1 MKGRSYELC
10 DGEASL
16 YCPSDSAFL
25 CWNCNAKVHQANF
38 LIARH
43 VRRTVCSLCKSLT
56 GNCISGPG
64 SRLIHRICRSCSPV
78 DDLNHGLSSSSS
90 SACISNAKSCSKSPK
105 KIDFDRLKTERA
117 VSSSSISTGNSNFPV
132 MFATEAE
139 TQRSRKIPTSL
150 LRSKAEG
157 ILVNWCRKLG
167 LRGHCAVVV
176 PVFPKASFDKCD
188 KICKISNEVGL
199 GLGLEDYQTGPK
211 GLGVVGWIAC
221 EGRVLPL
228 RVRLAVWLWWSLRW
242 KGCGDKS
249 ASTCQVLKRL
259 EEISGVPA
267 KLIVAATSQ
276 LSRVFHKRRSPSHPS
291 QEAWAESFV

>member
-1 MKGRSYELC
+1 MKGRSCELC

-25 CWNCNAKVHQANF
+25 CWNCDAKVHQANF
-38 LIARH
+38 LVARH

-56 GNCISGPG
+56 GNRISGPG

-90 SACISNAKSCSKSPK
+90 SACISNAESCSKSPK

-132 MFATEAE
+132 MLATEAE
-139 TQRSRKIPTSL
+139 TQRSRQIPTSL
-150 LRSKAEG
+150 LRSKAVG

-167 LRGHCAVVV
+167 LGGHCAVAV
-176 PVFPKASFDKCD
+176 PV
-188 KICKISNEVGL
+188 V
-199 GLGLEDYQTGPK
+199 PK
-211 GLGVVGWIAC
+211 GLGVLGWIAC

-242 KGCGDKS
+242 RGCGYRS
-249 ASTCQVLKRL
+249 ASTYQVLKRL

-267 KLIVAATSQ
+267 KLILAAAYK
-276 LSRVFHKRRSPSHPS
+276 LSRVFHKRRSPSHPP
-291 QEAWAESFV
+291 QEAWAESSV